1 MSNLV
6 TDYLLT
12 MQMKNVPM
20 LDTICMDVAKSMN
33 FFTLS
38 CPRSELHT
46 IVSSLTL
53 RFEYDNLYSAV
64 HGRHNVEV
72 QEF

>member
-1 MSNLV
+1 
-6 TDYLLT
+6 
-12 MQMKNVPM
+12 M
-20 LDTICMDVAKSMN
+20 LDAICMYVANSMN

-53 RFEYDNLYSAV
+53 RLDYVDLHSAA
-64 HGRHNVEV
+64 HYRHNMEV

>member
-1 MSNLV
+1 MV

-46 IVSSLTL
+46 IVFSLTL
-53 RFEYDNLYSAV
+53 RLDYDDLHSAA
-64 HGRHNVEV
+64 HYRHNVEV

>member
-1 MSNLV
+1 
-6 TDYLLT
+6 

-20 LDTICMDVAKSMN
+20 LDAICMYVANSMN

-53 RFEYDNLYSAV
+53 RLDYVDLHSAA
-64 HGRHNVEV
+64 HYRHNMEV